1 MSRFKAAKTLDAI
14 DARIHALEAERRAL
28 EQQALG
34 GEIAEGAARRERYF
48 AIGDSALRRRLINL
62 ERDLHE
68 KRREQGAATVAYWDT
83 VAAETRR
90 KLDDLR
96 EQSLR
101 SSWRRGV
108 WYDILTILWILVGG
122 GFWAFRWAGAI
133 AGAVITAAWAPFL
146 VRGRERTRISSIRK
160 GEDIL
165 RSAENELRI
174 AERERDRHQADGIF
188 SATEAVAGAP
198 DAG

>member
-1 MSRFKAAKTLDAI
+1 MSRFKAAKKLDAI
-14 DARIHALEAERRAL
+14 DARLDTLEAERRAL
-28 EQQALG
+28 EQATLG
-34 GEIAEGAARRERYF
+34 AAVAEGLRRERYF
-48 AIGDSALRRRLINL
+48 GIADDGQRRGLIAL
-62 ERDLHE
+62 EREIHE
-68 KRREQGAATVAYWDT
+68 QRRQQGAAAVAYWGT
-83 VAAETRR
+83 VVTETRR

-96 EQSLR
+96 DESPR
-101 SSWRRGV
+101 SAWRRGV

-133 AGAVITAAWAPFL
+133 AGAAITAAWAPFL